1 MEKSGRRVSFNNMV
15 RVIRIPC
22 KEDEWESGPRLVTLA
37 ESMRAVVREM
47 NSIDGKIKNETGG
60 WFSRGGG
67 EDDVIKRM
75 VLSSHTEALSRKIYD
90 HPSVDHVY
98 VNTEVNG
105 VGYDDAGLID
115 KVVLDFLNSLVRGFS
130 MKSKDTGDS
139 CDETLYILLNPSP
152 DDFVGDMDH
161 CLVIYTEERRK
172 KGRIPSV
179 QMALDLRMDR

>member
-1 MEKSGRRVSFNNMV
+1 MEGSGRRVSFNNLV
-15 RVIRIPC
+15 TVARVPC
-22 KEDEWESGPRLVTLA
+22 KEDEWESGPRLVSLA

-47 NSIDGKIKNETGG
+47 NSIDGKIKNDTDG
-60 WFSRGGG
+60 WYGWGGG

-75 VLSSHTEALSRKIYD
+75 VLSSYTEALSRKIYD
-90 HPSVDHVY
+90 HPSVNHVY
-98 VNTEVNG
+98 VNTDMKG
-105 VGYDDAGLID
+105 VRYDDAGLID
-115 KVVLDFLNSLVRGFS
+115 KVVLDFLNSLVRGVS
-130 MKSKDTGDS
+130 IKSKDTGDI

-161 CLVIYTEERRK
+161 CLVIYTEARRQ